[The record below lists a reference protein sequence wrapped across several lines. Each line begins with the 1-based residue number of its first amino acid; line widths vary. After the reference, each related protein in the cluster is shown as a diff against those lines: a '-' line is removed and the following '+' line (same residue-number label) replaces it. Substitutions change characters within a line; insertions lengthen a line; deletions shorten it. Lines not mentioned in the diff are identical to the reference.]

1 MRCAVRRQSISR
13 RSKSMGRAILAV
25 IVSYVVMFLLL
36 FAGFTCAYLI
46 LGADQAFKP
55 GSYQVSNRW
64 LALSFAL
71 HIVVGLIGGFLCA
84 AIAKGGKAPLA
95 LAVVA
100 IVVGLLLLLFA
111 GFSCAY
117 LILGAAQAFKPGSYQ
132 VSNRW
137 LALSFALHIVVGLI
151 GGSR

>member
-1 MRCAVRRQSISR
+1 
-13 RSKSMGRAILAV
+13 MGRAILAV
-25 IVSYVVMFLLL
+25 IVSYVVMFILF

-95 LAVVA
+95 LAIVAVV
-100 IVVGLLLLLFA
+100 IGLLLGIPEIMAQRNLPNTHRTRYVHYLEA
-111 GFSCAY
+111 IQMVGQPVWAQIEY
-117 LILGAAQAFKPGSYQ
+117 LICAD
-132 VSNRW
+132 
-137 LALSFALHIVVGLI
+137 
-151 GGSR
+151 

>member
-1 MRCAVRRQSISR
+1 
-13 RSKSMGRAILAV
+13 MGRAILAV
-25 IVSYVVMFLLL
+25 IVGYLVMFLLL
-36 FAGFTCAYLI
+36 FAGFTSAYLV

-95 LAVVA
+95 LAIVAVV
-100 IVVGLLLLLFA
+100 IGLLMGLPA
-111 GFSCAY
+111 STGE
-117 LILGAAQAFKPGSYQ
+117 
-132 VSNRW
+132 SN
-137 LALSFALHIVVGLI
+137 V
-151 GGSR
+151 

>member
-1 MRCAVRRQSISR
+1 
-13 RSKSMGRAILAV
+13 MGRAILAV
-25 IVSYVVMFLLL
+25 IVSYVVMFLLF

-55 GSYQVSNRW
+55 GSYHVSNRW

-95 LAVVA
+95 LAIVAVV
-100 IVVGLLLLLFA
+100 IGLLLGIPAIMARNMPSTPRTHNVPNLEAMQKVRQPVWAPIALP
-111 GFSCAY
+111 
-117 LILGAAQAFKPGSYQ
+117 IVAAIG
-132 VSNRW
+132 
-137 LALSFALHIVVGLI
+137 ILI
-151 GGSR
+151 GGKLKRRES

>member
-1 MRCAVRRQSISR
+1 
-13 RSKSMGRAILAV
+13 MGRAILAV
-25 IVSYVVMFLLL
+25 IVSYVVMFLLF

-55 GSYQVSNRW
+55 GSYHVSNRW

-95 LAVVA
+95 LAIVAVV
-100 IVVGLLLLLFA
+100 IGLLLGIPAIMAQRNMPSTPRTHDVPNLEAMQKVRQPIWAPIALPIVA
-111 GFSCAY
+111 G
-117 LILGAAQAFKPGSYQ
+117 IG
-132 VSNRW
+132 
-137 LALSFALHIVVGLI
+137 ILI
-151 GGSR
+151 GGKLKRRES